1 MGKRNKAVLIRLTEW
16 EHTYLKKQSSNA
28 GMKMEP
34 YVRNLIMGNK
44 VKPYPPDAYRGLLR
58 ELSAI
63 GNNINQ
69 IAHIANAQQNIS
81 SEKNFEAIRLVGEAM
96 RIVREA
102 F

>member
-1 MGKRNKAVLIRLTEW
+1 MSLRVSEEQYL
-16 EHTYLKKQSSNA
+16 HLKKNADAA

-34 YVRNLIMGNK
+34 YVRDLIMEK
-44 VKPYPPDAYRGLLR
+44 EIKPYPPEAYKDLLR

-69 IAHIANAQQNIS
+69 IAHIANAQQNINIS
-81 SEKNFEAIRLVGEAM
+81 DNYEAIRLVGEAM
-96 RIVREA
+96 RIVKRA

>member
-1 MGKRNKAVLIRLTEW
+1 MKEYKKLTLRLSEKQYR
-16 EHTYLKKQSSNA
+16 HLKKNAKAA

-34 YVRNLIMGNK
+34 YMRDLIMGYE
-44 VKPYPPDAYRGLLR
+44 VKPHPPEAYKEFLR

-69 IAHIANAQQNIS
+69 IAHVANAQQNIS
-81 SEKNFEAIRLVGEAM
+81 TRDNYEAIRLVGEAM
-96 RIVREA
+96 RIIKEA

>member
-1 MGKRNKAVLIRLTEW
+1 MKEYKKLSLRLSEKQYR
-16 EHTYLKKQSSNA
+16 HLKKDAEAA

-34 YVRNLIMGNK
+34 YMRDLIMGCE
-44 VKPYPPDAYRGLLR
+44 VKPHPPEAYKELLR
-58 ELSAI
+58 ELSVI

-69 IAHIANAQQNIS
+69 IAHVANAQQNIS
-81 SEKNFEAIRLVGEAM
+81 PEKNYEAIRLVGEAI

>member
-1 MGKRNKAVLIRLTEW
+1 MKEYKKLSLRLSEPQYR
-16 EHTYLKKQSSNA
+16 HLKKNADAA

-34 YVRNLIMGNK
+34 YMRNLIIGK
-44 VKPYPPDAYRGLLR
+44 ELKPYPPEAYKELLR

-69 IAHIANAQQNIS
+69 IAHVANAQQNIS
-81 SEKNFEAIRLVGEAM
+81 PENNYEAIRLVGEAM
-96 RIVREA
+96 RIVRDA

>member
-1 MGKRNKAVLIRLTEW
+1 MKEYKKLSLRLSEKQYK
-16 EHTYLKKQSSNA
+16 YLRKNADAA

-34 YVRNLIMGNK
+34 YMRDLIMGCE
-44 VKPYPPDAYRGLLR
+44 VKPYPPEAHKELLR

-69 IAHIANAQQNIS
+69 IAHVANAQQNIS
-81 SEKNFEAIRLVGEAM
+81 PEKNYEAIRLVGEAM
-96 RIVREA
+96 RIVKEA

>member
-1 MGKRNKAVLIRLTEW
+1 MKEYKKLSLRLSEKQYR
-16 EHTYLKKQSSNA
+16 YLRKNADAA

-34 YVRNLIMGNK
+34 YMRELIMGYE
-44 VKPYPPDAYRGLLR
+44 VKPHPPDAYRGLLR

-81 SEKNFEAIRLVGEAM
+81 PEKNYEAIRLAGEAM

>member
-1 MGKRNKAVLIRLTEW
+1 MKEYKKLSLRLSEKQYR
-16 EHTYLKKQSSNA
+16 HLKKNADAA

-34 YVRNLIMGNK
+34 YMRNLIMEYE
-44 VKPYPPDAYRGLLR
+44 VKPYPPEAYKELLR

-69 IAHIANAQQNIS
+69 IAHVANAQQNIS
-81 SEKNFEAIRLVGEAM
+81 TGENYEAIRLVGEAM

>member
-1 MGKRNKAVLIRLTEW
+1 MKQYKKLTLRLSE
-16 EHTYLKKQSSNA
+16 KQYRHLRKNADAA

-34 YVRNLIMGNK
+34 YMRNLIMGHE
-44 VKPYPPDAYRGLLR
+44 VKPHPPEAYRGLLR

-81 SEKNFEAIRLVGEAM
+81 PENNYEAIRLVGEAM
-96 RIVREA
+96 RIVRDA

>member
-1 MGKRNKAVLIRLTEW
+1 MKEYKKLSLRLSEPQYRHLKRNADA
-16 EHTYLKKQSSNA
+16 A

-34 YVRNLIMGNK
+34 YLRELVMEHE
-44 VKPYPPDAYRGLLR
+44 VKPHPPEAYQGLLR

-69 IAHIANAQQNIS
+69 IAHIANARKNIS
-81 SEKNFEAIRLVGEAM
+81 YSDNYEAIRLVGEAM
-96 RIVREA
+96 RIVKGA